1 LQKGEPLYPMAAGK
15 REGNLITEFGL
26 DRDTAKMTAV
36 KAKKHR
42 EIDKPLIS
50 VTFNLYFFLT

>member
-1 LQKGEPLYPMAAGK
+1 MAAGK

-42 EIDKPLIS
+42 EIDKLLIS